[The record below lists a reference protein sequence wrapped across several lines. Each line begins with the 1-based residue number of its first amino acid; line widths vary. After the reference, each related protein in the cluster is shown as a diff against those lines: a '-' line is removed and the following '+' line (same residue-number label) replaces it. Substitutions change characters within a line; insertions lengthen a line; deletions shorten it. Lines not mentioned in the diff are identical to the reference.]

1 MHATTVHPRALGYRV
16 DTDPSEVE
24 RAASLPLDSSTAE
37 LLRQL
42 PLVAAVERV
51 VSEKTA
57 AEFLNLSYSH
67 FRIIRNEGRGPA
79 WLRLDGKRVGYRIR
93 DLMAWCE
100 ARKRVG
106 LNTAPG
112 AGEAA

>member
-1 MHATTVHPRALGYRV
+1 MHATKLHPRALGYRV

-24 RAASLPLDSSTAE
+24 QAASLPLDSSTAE

-42 PLVAAVERV
+42 PLVVAVERV

-57 AEFLNLSYSH
+57 AEFVNLSYGQ
-67 FRIIRNEGRGPA
+67 FRVLRAEGRGPT

-100 ARKRVG
+100 LRKRVG